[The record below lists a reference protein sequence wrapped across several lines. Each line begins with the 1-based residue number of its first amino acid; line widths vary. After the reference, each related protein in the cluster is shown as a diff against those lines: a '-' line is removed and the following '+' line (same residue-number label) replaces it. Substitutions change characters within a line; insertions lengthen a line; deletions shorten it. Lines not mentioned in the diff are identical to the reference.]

1 MTPSCINTTL
11 FDLFKVGP
19 GPSSSHTIGPMKA
32 GYHFAEECAGL
43 PRDLL
48 VRAVRFRV
56 RLYGSLSATGT
67 GHGTDAAVVAGLLG
81 TAPECCP
88 PSLLRNLM
96 DNPHT
101 PHKRPLGDGE
111 ASIRVSDVSHDAII
125 HDYPYSNTLVAELLD
140 GEDNVLHSQ
149 EYYSVGGGFIQWKG
163 WTAPVLGEPVHRYSN
178 MTELRA
184 IVKEK
189 GLNIYEIIL
198 DNEMA
203 ITGASRPAIIHS
215 LNEIIDHMESGV
227 RRGLDAEG
235 QLPGPLKVQRKAR
248 ML

>member
-149 EYYSVGGGFIQWKG
+149 EYYSVWAAASSSGRDGRPPCSGSLF
-163 WTAPVLGEPVHRYSN
+163 TAIR
-178 MTELRA
+178 
-184 IVKEK
+184 I
-189 GLNIYEIIL
+189 
-198 DNEMA
+198 
-203 ITGASRPAIIHS
+203 
-215 LNEIIDHMESGV
+215 
-227 RRGLDAEG
+227 
-235 QLPGPLKVQRKAR
+235 
-248 ML
+248 